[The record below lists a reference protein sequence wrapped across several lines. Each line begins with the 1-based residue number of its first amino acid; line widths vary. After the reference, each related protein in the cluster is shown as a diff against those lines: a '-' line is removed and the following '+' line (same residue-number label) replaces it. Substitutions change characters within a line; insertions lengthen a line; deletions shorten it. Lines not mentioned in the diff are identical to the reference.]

1 MALICEKLTNNNG
14 IEVKLLNL
22 GAALIGVSVPGSA
35 GGRDDL
41 VLGYENES
49 DYLEDS
55 LFFGSTPGRFANRI
69 GGSRFSLN
77 GNTYTLPPNEFGN
90 QLHGGENGFAKKIWE
105 TKRENDVV
113 TFTYHSPDGEN
124 GYPGNLTARVS
135 YSLNDDNELNIEYEA
150 ASDEDT
156 VINLTNHA
164 YFNLNGKGTILDHT
178 LKINA
183 DSYVVTNEEN
193 IPNGELKKT
202 AGGGMDFSKPA
213 RIKGAVD
220 SDEEAIRLFNGIDS
234 CFVLKDDGLRS
245 AAVLKDPATG
255 RTLEVLTDLPG
266 LQIYTGQY
274 IPENTKGRS
283 GASYGPFSG
292 VCLEAQHFPDAPN
305 RPEFPSATLRKGEV
319 FKAAIVF
326 RFGF

>member
-1 MALICEKLTNNNG
+1 MALICEKLSNNNG
-14 IEVKLLNL
+14 LEVKLLNL

-49 DYLEDS
+49 DYLDDN

-69 GGSRFSLN
+69 GGARFSLN

-90 QLHGGENGFAKKIWE
+90 QLHGGENGFAKKLWD
-105 TKRENDVV
+105 TQRENDVV
-113 TFTYHSPDGEN
+113 TFTYQSPDGEN
-124 GYPGNLTARVS
+124 GYPGNLTASVS
-135 YSLNDDNELNIEYEA
+135 YSLNDENELAIGYEA
-150 ASDEDT
+150 ESDKDT

-164 YFNLNGKGTILDHT
+164 YFNLKGNDTILDHM
-178 LKINA
+178 LQINA
-183 DSYVVTNEEN
+183 DSYVVTNKEN
-193 IPNGELKKT
+193 IPNGELGKT
-202 AGGGMDFSKPA
+202 AGGGLDFSKPM
-213 RIKGAVD
+213 RVGDAVD
-220 SDEEAIRLFNGIDS
+220 SNEEAIRLFNGIDS
-234 CFVLKDDGLRS
+234 CFVLKGEGMRS
-245 AAVLKDPATG
+245 AAVLKDPATS

-283 GASYGPFSG
+283 GIVYGPFSG
-292 VCLEAQHFPDAPN
+292 ICLEAQHFPDAPN
-305 RPEFPSATLRKGEV
+305 RPEFPSAALRKGEV

-326 RFGF
+326 RFGL